1 MKDRK
6 RDTLIDFQRL
16 SAEQDEYGEPT
27 QNVVWAK
34 IGDAYADVF
43 YGRGDEKRQAA
54 REQGTQAAN
63 FVVPSNSMTRG
74 VKVADRIVLETDNWD
89 IVGTSPS
96 GIDDIEFTA
105 KRVL

>member
-6 RDTLIDFQRL
+6 RDTLIDFQRFT
-16 SAEQDEYGEPT
+16 ATTDEYGEE
-27 QNVVWAK
+27 VKVWAK

-74 VKVADRIVLETDNWD
+74 INIADRIVLETDNWD
-89 IVGTSPS
+89 IVGTSPT

-105 KRVL
+105 KRVVP